1 VTAVPVPVGGARKF
15 PQRTALFGV
24 LGVLVAGVLLVLVER
39 AYRELEVQ
47 LAGAILRVVTSSGV
61 YVAGSRET
69 VYFGLTSATPFG
81 LRMTPECS
89 SVFLL
94 LPLLLVTA
102 ALLWFRPRNARRL
115 FFALGIS
122 VLVVILV
129 NQLRIL
135 TIVALVHTFGTDQ
148 GYYWGHT
155 LLGSMVSVFGGAISL
170 VLFVW
175 LATRKTKAEKLA
187 GKATSA

>member
-1 VTAVPVPVGGARKF
+1 MTAVNAPVSGASRF
-15 PQRTALFGV
+15 PLRMAVFGV
-24 LGVLVAGVLLVLVER
+24 LAAGVVLVLVER
-39 AYRELEVQ
+39 GYRELEVQ
-47 LAGAILRVVTSSGV
+47 LAGVILRVITSSGV
-61 YVAGSRET
+61 YVAGNRES
-69 VYFGLTSATPFG
+69 VYFGLSGDTPFG

-102 ALLWFRPRNARRL
+102 ALLWFRPQNARRL
-115 FFALGIS
+115 FFSLGIS
-122 VLVVILV
+122 AITVILV

-135 TIVALVHTFGTDQ
+135 TIVGLVNGLGTDE

-155 LLGSMVSVFGGAISL
+155 LLGSLVSVIGGAISL

-175 LATRKTKAEKLA
+175 LATRKTKAEKRA
-187 GKATSA
+187 AA